1 MAKVKNP
8 NVASED
14 VPVVGM
20 REPCPCGSGR
30 RYKAC
35 HGRDQADRGSR
46 LVLRPFE
53 GLAGE
58 CDWVALRNFVPAAT
72 SALHLK
78 SNTGIGDRKATLVT
92 VLPLAWPAMVRDS
105 GEILLALQTATGS
118 GDPSRDAAEA
128 ILRALDTEPG
138 APVPPVGLPGPG
150 PRLQDVLTDT
160 PIAVSVESNFDFWMA
175 DPDAERTPEVVA
187 SLERVSQ
194 SAIPTA
200 RLSSIDVGA
209 GYWCAA
215 GNKEHLRWVLPFD
228 EETALTAIA
237 RLHAQG
243 RDILDVPGGS
253 RFAGSF
259 RADGLLVPVWDL
271 PVGTGAAAVEAP
283 AAAFLER
290 LSEALADT
298 SPMSPEERSARAG
311 LQTRQISLR

>member
-1 MAKVKNP
+1 
-8 NVASED
+8 
-14 VPVVGM
+14 
-20 REPCPCGSGR
+20 
-30 RYKAC
+30 
-35 HGRDQADRGSR
+35 
-46 LVLRPFE
+46 VLRPFE

>member
-1 MAKVKNP
+1 MQLSPIDRARCSRTLAVRQPVRLLVMAKVQNP
-8 NVASED
+8 KVASED

-78 SNTGIGDRKATLVT
+78 SDTGIGDRKATLVT

-150 PRLQDVLTDT
+150 PRLQDVLTET

-228 EETALTAIA
+228 EETALT
-237 RLHAQG
+237 
-243 RDILDVPGGS
+243 
-253 RFAGSF
+253 
-259 RADGLLVPVWDL
+259 
-271 PVGTGAAAVEAP
+271 
-283 AAAFLER
+283 
-290 LSEALADT
+290 
-298 SPMSPEERSARAG
+298 
-311 LQTRQISLR
+311 